1 MRDDEGGKRQRKRK
15 GKQKY
20 QRDCMAIKVKRV
32 TAERPRG
39 RDSVSKFILMHPQL
53 TLWEEFKGKECRH
66 GVLNGFPVLLIHS
79 QE

>member
-20 QRDCMAIKVKRV
+20 QRARKVKRV

-39 RDSVSKFILMHPQL
+39 RDSGNKFILMHPRF
-53 TLWEEFKGKECRH
+53 TLWEEFKRKECRH
-66 GVLNGFPVLLIHS
+66 GLLNGFHVLLLHL